1 MKSKTNIS
9 AAVFCVLLMLITGA
23 SDALKGVFLPQ
34 FKSSFSLS
42 GSQSSRIIMMCYVGN
57 LLFLFIGGY
66 FADRLPRKRFVGA
79 VMLMWMS
86 SLAAYVFTENYAVL
100 LVAMIFSMGAS
111 TMLSTSVNLITP
123 LIFAAPAFYVNIF
136 NFCQGAGI
144 TASQNLGGHFADRLS
159 GWHAANAILLALAAV
174 CFVLLMTL
182 KLPDPDP
189 SAADKSPVSSYK
201 SVLKNPACI
210 LLILLCGFY
219 NVSEHGLQNWLTSY
233 GSEYLGFTVSRSALF
248 LSLFFGGITIGRLIF
263 APVVQRLG
271 VFRSMLVFTTI
282 SALLYSFGILLER
295 KGVYLICISG
305 LAFSIIYP
313 TMVLLI
319 GRFFDPNVSGAATG
333 FIIGMSNIFDIAFN
347 ACFGGLVQK
356 TGYAFSI
363 KLLPVFMT
371 LFAVVLYIL
380 RFAIPRSKEIKA

>member
-1 MKSKTNIS
+1 MLYFIIGNKNAKEVYKNMKSKANLS

-86 SLAAYVFTENYAVL
+86 SLAAYVFTESYAVL

-144 TASQNLGGHFADRLS
+144 TASQNLGGRFADKLS

-201 SVLKNPACI
+201 SVLKNPAFFSYSSAAFITFPNTVCKT
-210 LLILLCGFY
+210 
-219 NVSEHGLQNWLTSY
+219 GLPPTAAN
-233 GSEYLGFTVSRSALF
+233 
-248 LSLFFGGITIGRLIF
+248 
-263 APVVQRLG
+263 
-271 VFRSMLVFTTI
+271 I
-282 SALLYSFGILLER
+282 SASR
-295 KGVYLICISG
+295 YLAPLSSSRC
-305 LAFSIIYP
+305 FS
-313 TMVLLI
+313 
-319 GRFFDPNVSGAATG
+319 A
-333 FIIGMSNIFDIAFN
+333 
-347 ACFGGLVQK
+347 
-356 TGYAFSI
+356 
-363 KLLPVFMT
+363 
-371 LFAVVLYIL
+371 
-380 RFAIPRSKEIKA
+380 E